1 MVYELNSSVV
11 RLGPRACLLLF
22 DLVEAILLGRNLVQF
37 NKHVVLSL
45 NRRLLDMIILDQVL
59 DRNLLK
65 LEDRLFNDWSIGVV
79 VFGHETFTIRNGHQ
93 QLAVHGIFVL
103 ATSHTL
109 VILFRVNTMLFWDL
123 ERNSRFRIIP

>member
-1 MVYELNSSVV
+1 MIYELNSSVV

-45 NRRLLDMIILDQVL
+45 YRRLLDMIILDQVL

-65 LEDRLFNDWSIGVV
+65 LEDRLFNDWSIRVV
-79 VFGHETFTIRNGHQ
+79 VIRHETFTIRNGHQ
-93 QLAVHGIFVL
+93 QLAIHGIFVL

-109 VILFRVNTMLFWDL
+109 VTLFGVNTMLFWDL
-123 ERNSRFRIIP
+123 KRNSRFRIIP